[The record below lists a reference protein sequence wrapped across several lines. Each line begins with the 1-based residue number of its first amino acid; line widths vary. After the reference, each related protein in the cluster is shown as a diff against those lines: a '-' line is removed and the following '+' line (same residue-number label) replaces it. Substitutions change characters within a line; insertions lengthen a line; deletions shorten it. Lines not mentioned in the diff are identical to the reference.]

1 MRELNKIL
9 LSSKTTSVTENPK
22 RNLKYKGANS
32 RNIIEKLE
40 REKSPI
46 EAQKPQKPSFDS
58 PPQARNKYLSFLAW
72 KTEC

>member
-1 MRELNKIL
+1 MRELDKIL

-40 REKSPI
+40 REKSPT
-46 EAQKPQKPSFDS
+46 EAQKPSFDTL
-58 PPQARNKYLSFLAW
+58 Q
-72 KTEC
+72 